1 MSAWP
6 FMEAR
11 MSTVLRSYA
20 AEEYD
25 MVQKDEKSIHYLIEN
40 WFRYSIYTKE
50 VKGVENCGLT
60 FWTEKASDILTNS
73 LQASVIK
80 CD

>member
-25 MVQKDEKSIHYLIEN
+25 MVQKDEKSIHY
-40 WFRYSIYTKE
+40 
-50 VKGVENCGLT
+50 
-60 FWTEKASDILTNS
+60 
-73 LQASVIK
+73 
-80 CD
+80 

>member
-1 MSAWP
+1 MARKKVAIDQRHGLANRYAKMYARLTLFVGVLSAPASRRSFTMSAWP

-25 MVQKDEKSIHYLIEN
+25 MVQKDEKSIHY
-40 WFRYSIYTKE
+40 
-50 VKGVENCGLT
+50 
-60 FWTEKASDILTNS
+60 
-73 LQASVIK
+73 
-80 CD
+80 